1 MTGIKD
7 IHQLLKRISPVLHK
21 GEFVFCTFAS
31 GEYGDWQG
39 LRPIACLQEQEGLS
53 MVIPRQNADQHRLS
67 YCGMFKMITL
77 QVHSSLKAVGLTA
90 AVTTALSKKGIP
102 ANVMAGFYHDHIFV
116 PSAKANEAVAALKDL
131 GRFYIE

>member
-21 GEFVFCTFAS
+21 GEFVFYSFAS
-31 GEYGDWQG
+31 GEYGDWQD
-39 LRPIACLQEQEGLS
+39 LKPTAAFLEKEGLTL
-53 MVIPRQNADQHRLS
+53 VISRQNADQHRLS
-67 YCGMFKMITL
+67 YSGVFKMITL
-77 QVHSSLKAVGLTA
+77 QVHSSLEAVGLTA
-90 AVTTALSKKGIP
+90 AVTTALSKKNIP

-131 GRFYIE
+131 RRLHIE